1 MLDVRD
7 LLFVAGGVGIN
18 PLFSMLQHRAWLQ
31 DHYQKGPGEEGEE
44 GGVASLPLPRGEPGG
59 GPGVG
64 EGLGVG
70 VVGCA
75 GNDVPQLLR
84 RRKVGLLFSAQSSNE
99 LIFKVSGV
107 SVHVE

>member
-31 DHYQKGPGEEGEE
+31 DRYQKGPGEEGEE

-64 EGLGVG
+64 EGL
-70 VVGCA
+70 VGCA
-75 GNDVPQLLR
+75 GDDVPQLLR
-84 RRKVGLLFSAQSSNE
+84 RRKVGLLFSARSSNE

-107 SVHVE
+107 RSE